1 MGSTWRRDNESGTH
15 GSWEEGCGLT
25 ILHWIGAGGFSTVYL
40 YYLLWLVILH
50 FQIWTRSRR
59 SSVMF
64 RKAIAHHLVEHC
76 HVWYGHSCGAGWHFP
91 TSFSTLITTTTR
103 GCLLTQQIGGRLN
116 EDLRWFSQV
125 VLGLWDRHVRN
136 GRNDISVEV
145 DEDKPP
151 LAMP

>member
-1 MGSTWRRDNESGTH
+1 
-15 GSWEEGCGLT
+15 
-25 ILHWIGAGGFSTVYL
+25 
-40 YYLLWLVILH
+40 
-50 FQIWTRSRR
+50 
-59 SSVMF
+59 MF
-64 RKAIAHHLVEHC
+64 AHATNWGE
-76 HVWYGHSCGAGWHFP
+76 A
-91 TSFSTLITTTTR
+91 
-103 GCLLTQQIGGRLN
+103 N